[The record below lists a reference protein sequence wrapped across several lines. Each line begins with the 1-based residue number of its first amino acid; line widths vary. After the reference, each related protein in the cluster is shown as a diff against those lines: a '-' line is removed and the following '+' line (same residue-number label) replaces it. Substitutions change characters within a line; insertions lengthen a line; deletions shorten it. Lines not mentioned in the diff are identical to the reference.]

1 MKCPYCGAD
10 GARVTSSISKINARG
25 NIKRAEVEK
34 LEVEKDFVIRKR
46 VCMDCFEKFMTIER
60 YFRYES

>member
-10 GARVTSSISKINARG
+10 GARVVSSISKANASG
-25 NIKRAEVEK
+25 NIKRSEVER
-34 LEVEKDFVIRKR
+34 LSSEGDYIIRKR
-46 VCMDCFEKFMTIER
+46 ICMDCFEKFMTIER